1 MTVLVT
7 AASKHGSTD
16 EIARI
21 IAGMLDDAGLD
32 ALIRDPETVD
42 SVERF
47 EAVVIGSA
55 VYMGGWL
62 APAIEF
68 VERFGP
74 ALAERPVWLF
84 SSGPIG
90 EPPKPDGEPRHI
102 EAMRAATNAVD
113 HRIFAGRLVRSELGV
128 RERIAVKAVGAA
140 YGDFRAWMD
149 IAEWAQGIAT
159 HLLRTPARAG

>member
-7 AASKHGSTD
+7 AASRHGSTD

-32 ALIRDPETVD
+32 ALVRDPETVD
-42 SVERF
+42 GVERF
-47 EAVVIGSA
+47 EAIVIGSA

-68 VERFGP
+68 IERFGP
-74 ALAERPVWLF
+74 TLAERPVWLF

-90 EPPKPDGEPRHI
+90 EPPKPDGDPRHI

-113 HRIFAGRLVRSELGV
+113 HRIFAGRLVRSELGI
-128 RERIAVKAVGAA
+128 RERIAVNAVGAA
-140 YGDFRAWMD
+140 DGDFRAWMD

-159 HLLRTPARAG
+159 HLRRTPARTG